1 MSILRIPTARV
12 FEPLLA
18 AARYKGL
25 YGGRGS
31 GKSHFFGELMVET
44 CQAEQRTLAQS
55 SKRLIESK
63 IAALGL
69 SHRFKVYSDKIE
81 TPGDGIIIFRGM
93 QAPRAIRACAP
104 SYCQHCPSGNRPYS
118 RAGRRQSRPK
128 GKKPIMT
135 ARPQLPDRAPRTKGA
150 PTALDGLLVVDFTRV
165 VAGPA
170 CTQTLADFGAEVIKI
185 ENPDGGDDTRSYEH
199 ADLAGE
205 SAAYISLNRNKRGIV
220 LDFTKP
226 EACEV
231 ARELIA
237 RADVV
242 VENFS
247 AGVMKKYGLDY
258 ASVAA
263 SNPRLVYCSISAYG
277 RQGPFASRPGF
288 DPITQAESGFMS
300 LNGFPDGPPVRTGPP
315 AIDMVTG
322 MTACNAIM
330 MALFARDRIG
340 RGQQVEVAL
349 FDVALGMTGFYGM
362 AYLMTGTNFSRQG
375 NSPNG
380 SPSVGVYQA
389 SDAPFYI
396 ACANDRLYRRL
407 VIEVLGRPDLASGEF
422 ANRRLR
428 TANKEK
434 LRAILTGIFVQD
446 IRENW
451 VTRMKAANIP
461 VGFLR
466 TLEEAFNSPEV
477 RQRHRLS
484 QIPHPA
490 AGSVPNIESPIH
502 LGLTPAI
509 DPVAAPLLGVHTR
522 EVLCKTLGYDDARIA
537 ALSEAGVFGMVATVA
552 AN

>member
-1 MSILRIPTARV
+1 
-12 FEPLLA
+12 
-18 AARYKGL
+18 
-25 YGGRGS
+25 
-31 GKSHFFGELMVET
+31 
-44 CQAEQRTLAQS
+44 
-55 SKRLIESK
+55 
-63 IAALGL
+63 
-69 SHRFKVYSDKIE
+69 
-81 TPGDGIIIFRGM
+81 
-93 QAPRAIRACAP
+93 
-104 SYCQHCPSGNRPYS
+104 
-118 RAGRRQSRPK
+118 
-128 GKKPIMT
+128 MT

-170 CTQTLADFGAEVIKI
+170 CTQTLGDFGAEVIKI

-205 SAAYISLNRNKRGIV
+205 SAAFINLNRNKRGIA
-220 LDFTKP
+220 LDLTKP
-226 EACEV
+226 EARDV

-258 ASVAA
+258 ASVAP

-315 AIDMVTG
+315 AVDMMTG
-322 MTACNAIM
+322 MSACNAILL
-330 MALFARDRIG
+330 ALFARERLG
-340 RGQQVEVAL
+340 RGQHVEVAL
-349 FDVALGMTGFYGM
+349 FDVALAMTQFYGM
-362 AYLMTGTNFSRQG
+362 AYLMTGANPSRQG

-380 SPSVGVYQA
+380 SPSVGVYHA

-422 ANRRLR
+422 GDRRSR

-434 LRAILTGIFVQD
+434 LRAILAGIFAHD
-446 IRENW
+446 LRENW
-451 VTRMKAANIP
+451 VVKMKTTNIP

-466 TLEEAFNSPEV
+466 TVEEAFNSPEV
-477 RQRHRLS
+477 RARHRLS

-490 AGSVPNIESPIH
+490 AGFVPNIETPLH
-502 LGLTPAI
+502 LGLTSVV
-509 DPVAAPLLGVHTR
+509 DPVAAPLLGEHTR
-522 EVLCKTLGYDDARIA
+522 EVLRKTLGYDDARIVVLA
-537 ALSEAGVFGMVATVA
+537 EAGVFGKTLSNTADVA
-552 AN
+552 